1 MKATQGTVK
10 NLEIDNKDNI
20 DNSAE
25 INKELKGFLEKLFKE
40 T

>member
-25 INKELKGFLEKLFKE
+25 INKELKRLFGKIV
-40 T
+40 